1 MPLETLLLH
10 TGFLLLA
17 AAVLLARPV
26 ALRVLTALAAAAW
39 LARALIAGPDMA
51 GAAWAGLI
59 LLICLALLGYNF
71 LQSRDVRFSAEEKA
85 LLDGLVAGVSN
96 SRARHLMDQGVWLT
110 GREGDLL
117 TREGEPVEQLYY
129 LAEGEARVMSGDRQV
144 GRCGRGD
151 LIGEISVLSGERA
164 SATVVL
170 AGPARFWCATAADLR
185 PYVEANE
192 DIHRAMEHGFATA
205 LKAKLRASNRAIA
218 EAGGVAGGA
227 RPDHA

>member
-1 MPLETLLLH
+1 MPLESLLLH
-10 TGFLLLA
+10 SGFLLLA
-17 AAVLLARPV
+17 VAVLLARPV
-26 ALRVLTALAAAAW
+26 ALRVLAALAAMAW
-39 LARALIAGPDMA
+39 LARALILGPDIVV
-51 GAAWAGLI
+51 AAWAGLI
-59 LLICLALLGYNF
+59 LLICAGLLAHNL
-71 LQSRDVRFSAEEKA
+71 LQSRNVRFSAEEKA

-110 GREGDLL
+110 GKEGDCL

-129 LAEGEARVMSGDRQV
+129 LAQGEARVMNGARQV
-144 GRCGRGD
+144 GRCGPGD
-151 LIGEISVLSGERA
+151 LVGEISVLSGEKA

-205 LKAKLRASNRAIA
+205 LKAKLRASNRTIA
-218 EAGGVAGGA
+218 EVGGVQAETD
-227 RPDHA
+227 RI